1 MNEDN
6 FLKRLLERLY
16 EWMPFKYWTGKNSV
30 VQSNSG
36 CEAKNENE
44 IALGQYNESTQ
55 SDTPEESTIFSVGIG
70 EDTENRKNA
79 LEIKKSGDIFFK
91 SGETMVNLQSTI
103 EGIEGIEPIPE
114 DEIENLKN
122 DYKSLN

>member
-16 EWMPFKYWTGKNSV
+16 DWMPFKYWTGKNSV
-30 VQSNSG
+30 VQSKSG

-44 IALGQYNESTQ
+44 IAIGQYNKSIESET
-55 SDTPEESTIFSVGIG
+55 SGDSTIFSVGIG
-70 EDTENRKNA
+70 KDNETRENAFEVR
-79 LEIKKSGDIFFK
+79 KSGDIYFK
-91 SGETMVNLQSTI
+91 SGDTMKNLQSTI
-103 EGIEGIEPIPE
+103 EGGGIEPIPDE
-114 DEIENLKN
+114 EIENLKN